1 MEWPLL
7 AGVPAEEVQQLLA
20 ISRRRR
26 FAKGEVVFHR
36 GDPGDSLHLVVSG
49 RFAIRLTTPLG
60 DTATLGI
67 RGPGESFGELA
78 LVDPD
83 AHRSATVEALEPAE
97 TRAVAYSEFER
108 LQSQRP
114 EMGRVLVA
122 LLGAALRR
130 TNELLLDALYVP
142 AERRV
147 LRRLAEL
154 AAGGEVILT
163 QEELA
168 QVAGTSRSTVNRV
181 LREEEKRGAIAL
193 ERGRTVVLDLA
204 AIQRR
209 GRVTSE

>member
-1 MEWPLL
+1 VEWPLL
-7 AGVPAEEVQQLLA
+7 AGVPAEEVQHLLA

-26 FAKGEVVFHR
+26 FEKGEVVFHR
-36 GDPGDSLHLVVSG
+36 GDPADSLHLVVSG
-49 RFAIRLTTPLG
+49 RFAIRLMTPVG
-60 DTATLGI
+60 DTATLAI
-67 RGPGESFGELA
+67 CGPGQSFGEVA

-83 AHRSATVEALEPAE
+83 AHRSATVEALERAE
-97 TRAVAYSEFER
+97 TRAVLYSEFER
-108 LQSQRP
+108 LQGERP
-114 EMGRVLVA
+114 EMTRVLVA

-154 AAGGEVILT
+154 AAGGDVVLT

-168 QVAGTSRSTVNRV
+168 EVAGTSRSTVNRV
-181 LREEEKRGAIAL
+181 LRDEEKRGSLTL

-204 AIQRR
+204 AIERR
-209 GRVTSE
+209 GRVMSE